1 MTASYKKLITIS
13 YFNNKVEDYVDYDN
27 TAFGYYNVDGES
39 QFSGVEVSS
48 TYTPMENIILSAN
61 YTHLIDFEKY
71 DGTDLPRRAKDTL
84 NASANYYTDN
94 NMHFGIDAQYIGDRI
109 DTDGGY
115 PVAADV
121 PTGNYT
127 LWNLNFGAKL
137 AEDLDLTLNAR
148 NIFDK
153 EYQSVYNYATEG
165 RSLYAKVKYSF

>member
-1 MTASYKKLITIS
+1 
-13 YFNNKVEDYVDYDN
+13 
-27 TAFGYYNVDGES
+27 
-39 QFSGVEVSS
+39 
-48 TYTPMENIILSAN
+48 MENVILTAN

-84 NASANYYTDN
+84 NASANYYIDN
-94 NMHFGIDAQYIGDRI
+94 NMHFAVDAQYIGDRL

-121 PTGNYT
+121 ATGNYT

-153 EYQSVYNYATEG
+153 EYQSVYGYATEG